1 MRIISYLVL
10 LVVMLVGLT
19 FASLNAA
26 PVVFNYYL
34 GSKTIALSL
43 LMVFTFG
50 AGIFLGLLVSMLSWI
65 RIKRDNFRLRL
76 RLKTVEKEVKNLRS
90 IPIKGE

>member
-1 MRIISYLVL
+1 MRILSYLVL
-10 LVVMLVGLT
+10 LVIMLAGLT

-34 GSKTIALSL
+34 GSKTITLSL
-43 LMVFTFG
+43 LLVFAFG
-50 AGIFLGLLVSMLSWI
+50 GGIFLGLLVSTFSWI
-65 RIKRDNFRLRL
+65 RIKRDNFRLKS
-76 RLKTVEKEVKNLRS
+76 RLKLVEKEVKNLRS

>member
-1 MRIISYLVL
+1 MFVELSVAEIVISPTLD
-10 LVVMLVGLT
+10 
-19 FASLNAA
+19 AA

-43 LMVFTFG
+43 LLVFAFG
-50 AGIFLGLLVSMLSWI
+50 GGIFLGLLASIFSWI
-65 RIKRDNFRLRL
+65 NIKRDNFRLKS
-76 RLKTVEKEVKNLRS
+76 RLKLVEKEVKNLRS